1 MNENEES
8 STAGRFEFLESK
20 FWRVT
25 LMIVAVALIFAG
37 PTYFSY
43 LLADILRVDYVTSVV
58 SGLALLIVGLLLM
71 VILVRKRVI
80 T

>member
-8 STAGRFEFLESK
+8 NSAGRFDVDSK

-25 LMIVAVALIFAG
+25 LMLLAVLLIFAG

-43 LLADILRVDYVTSVV
+43 LLDVVLKVDYIVSVA
-58 SGLALLIVGLLLM
+58 SGFVLLIVGLVLM
-71 VILVRKRVI
+71 VFLIRKRVI